1 MRVKF
6 IVKNH
11 PEFLSNYRVVNSN
24 TYISS
29 FGYEYLILGV
39 RSPYGLFTEV
49 ICSLKGEYLSLG
61 HESDYSKT
69 LETVERLSLL
79 ADCEMLINSCIA
91 A

>member
-1 MRVKF
+1 MKVKF

-29 FGYEYLILGV
+29 YGDEYLILGV
-39 RSPYGLFTEV
+39 RSRYGIFTEI
-49 ICSLKGEYLSLG
+49 ICTLKGEYLSLG

-79 ADCEMLINSCIA
+79 ADCERLLNSIA

>member
-29 FGYEYLILGV
+29 YGDEYLILGV
-39 RSPYGLFTEV
+39 RSQYGIFTEI
-49 ICSLKGEYLSLG
+49 ICTLKGEYLSLG
-61 HESDYSKT
+61 HETDYSKT
-69 LETVERLSLL
+69 LETVERISLL
-79 ADCEMLINSCIA
+79 ADCERLLNSIA